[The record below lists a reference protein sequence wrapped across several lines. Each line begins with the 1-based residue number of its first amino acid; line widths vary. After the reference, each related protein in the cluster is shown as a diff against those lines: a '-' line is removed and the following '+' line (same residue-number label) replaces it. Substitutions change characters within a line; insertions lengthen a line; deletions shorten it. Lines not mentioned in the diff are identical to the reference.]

1 MTRRLIDWDYRSPA
15 IYQITIV
22 AADRAASPFGSLKIG
37 ARDDQSDATIELSPL
52 GIAVADCWESIPR
65 YYPEIKIIGKQ
76 VMPDHFHGILWVK
89 EPLSVHLGQVIKGF
103 KTGCNKA
110 ARALGV
116 LNSTTLSPSTAR
128 ESQSP
133 STVRESLAPSMRRL
147 TAGGVFAEGFQDS
160 ILFGEGQLKKMIN
173 YLADNPRRLALK
185 RLAPDLFTV
194 ANRVALPLVWSE
206 SRVCR
211 GWFTTIGNR
220 FLLERPLYQVQVSRR
235 FFRYQRQAKTGGG
248 LKIARDA
255 AGVPLVDFATK
266 EFDERRAEAF
276 AAAEH
281 GAVLLSP
288 CVSDGEREIARLAHE
303 AKLALVT
310 MANKGFAKL
319 QKPVGKLFDAC
330 LEGRLL
336 MLAPAAWPYQ
346 TNEKPMTRD
355 DATAMNRLCQAIA
368 REGAAEINYHGM
380 TPTDVDAMAWE
391 AAEMEE
397 VK

>member
-1 MTRRLIDWDYRSPA
+1 MTRRLIDWDYRAPA

-22 AADRAASPFGSLKIG
+22 AADRAASPFGSLKFG
-37 ARDDQSDATIELSPL
+37 ARDDQSDAVVELSPL
-52 GIAVADCWESIPR
+52 GVAVADCWESIPR
-65 YYPEIKIIGKQ
+65 YYSGIKIIGKQ

-89 EPLSVHLGQVIKGF
+89 EPLAVHLGQVIKGF

-116 LNSTTLSPSTAR
+116 QFSATVSPSTG
-128 ESQSP
+128 
-133 STVRESLAPSMRRL
+133 RL

-319 QKPVGKLFDAC
+319 QKPSGRLFDAC
-330 LEGRLL
+330 VEGRLL
-336 MLAPAAWPYQ
+336 MLSPAAWPYQ

-355 DATAMNRLCQAIA
+355 DATAMNRLCQALA